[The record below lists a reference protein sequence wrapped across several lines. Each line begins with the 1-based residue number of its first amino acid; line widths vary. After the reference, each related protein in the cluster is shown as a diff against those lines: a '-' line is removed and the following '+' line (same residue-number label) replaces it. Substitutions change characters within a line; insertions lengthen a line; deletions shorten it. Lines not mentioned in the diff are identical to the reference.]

1 MTRSEANN
9 YTKVG
14 EGGDE
19 VSKAEEIPAG
29 GQVHVYMEPGEGVGA
44 GGGQVLQQPHVS
56 RVHLTSAGLVVE
68 TDFKGKFSRILYKK
82 VASQRF
88 IKTKIENATHKALTG
103 SRTDILWVIGRFK
116 YSTNMELDN
125 REFKKT
131 GL

>member
-14 EGGDE
+14 EGGDQ

-68 TDFKGKFSRILYKK
+68 TDFKGNFPEYYIRKLHPKDLLKRRWKM
-82 VASQRF
+82 Q
-88 IKTKIENATHKALTG
+88 LT
-103 SRTDILWVIGRFK
+103 RP
-116 YSTNMELDN
+116 
-125 REFKKT
+125 
-131 GL
+131 